1 MPAKPTRRCGHELDA
16 YGGHLADKIEIV
28 ALNKIDAVEP
38 DELKKQ
44 KDRLKRAAKKTPL
57 LMSGATGTGV
67 KEALRALVEVIGEAP
82 VSVKAKGAAQI
93 EPWSA

>member
-1 MPAKPTRRCGHELDA
+1 MRNELDA
-16 YGGHLADKIEIV
+16 YGGLLNDKIEIV

-44 KDRLKRAAKKTPL
+44 KERLKRAAKKTPL
-57 LMSGATGTGV
+57 LMSGITGDGV
-67 KEALRALVEVIGEAP
+67 KEALRALVAVIGEAP
-82 VSVKAKGAAQI
+82 VSAKAKSTAEA